1 MHCSPYKEKYLLN
14 IIIFKCFAK
23 LQDYHI
29 SSSYENPIK
38 QKKQYLFAE
47 DIKQIDLPLILHDNI
62 DKINLNYR
70 GLYL

>member
-1 MHCSPYKEKYLLN
+1 M
-14 IIIFKCFAK
+14 
-23 LQDYHI
+23 QDYHI

-70 GLYL
+70 GLYLYKTGFWRSFWN